1 MDHFLTLSADDCALA
16 FQQAEAR
23 LRLPAASI
31 EKDFWVCFTL
41 RALFSLPDWRD
52 HLTFK
57 GGTSLSKAW
66 GLIQRFSEDIDLVI
80 DRPFLG
86 IDSDSAPEAAGLSRK
101 KRQQRLKDVIERA
114 RAAIRERLSP
124 SLKQCFEDQIPEN
137 LDWQLE
143 ADPEDS
149 GNQTLL
155 FRYPAVV
162 PSQGASTSSYV
173 RPVVR
178 IELGARSDTEPLE
191 TPEIE
196 PDLAKV
202 FPDVTGPGRFT
213 VRAVSPKRT
222 FVEKALLLH
231 EEACRKTPRPPK
243 DRLSRHYYDLS
254 CLITAGIAKQA
265 MDEGGLFESVVQHR
279 KIYFPQSLI
288 ENHGYDSLTPAT
300 LRLAPNAEW
309 LSDWRADYAKMRE
322 SMFYGEAPEFDE
334 VLLLVGKFEE
344 SLRDR

>member
-1 MDHFLTLSADDCALA
+1 MLSADDRALA

-23 LRLPAASI
+23 LGLPAGSI

-41 RALFSLPDWRD
+41 RALFSLPNWRD

-66 GLIQRFSEDIDLVI
+66 GLIQRFSEDIDLVM

-86 IDSDSAPEAAGLSRK
+86 IDNASAPETAPSK
-101 KRQQRLKDVIERA
+101 KQRRQRIKAVIEHA
-114 RAAIRERLSP
+114 QAAIHERLSP
-124 SLKQCFEDQIPEN
+124 LLTQCLADQIPDN

-143 ADPEDS
+143 ADPDDPD
-149 GNQTLL
+149 NQTLL

-162 PSQGASTSSYV
+162 PTQGASPSTYV

-191 TPEIE
+191 APEIE
-196 PDLAKV
+196 PDLATV
-202 FPDVTGPGRFT
+202 FPDVTGPSRFT

-222 FVEKALLLH
+222 FLEKALLLH
-231 EEACRKTPRPPK
+231 EEACRKTPRRPK

-254 CLITAGIAKQA
+254 RLITAGIAKQA
-265 MDEGGLFESVVQHR
+265 IDEAGLFENVVQHR

-288 ENHGYDSLTPAT
+288 EHHGYDSLTPST
-300 LRLAPNAEW
+300 LRLRPIEEGLA
-309 LSDWRADYAKMRE
+309 DWRADYTKMRE
-322 SMFYGEAPEFDE
+322 SMFYGEAPDFDE
-334 VLLLVGKFEE
+334 VLLVVGEFEE
-344 SLRDR
+344 SLRDC